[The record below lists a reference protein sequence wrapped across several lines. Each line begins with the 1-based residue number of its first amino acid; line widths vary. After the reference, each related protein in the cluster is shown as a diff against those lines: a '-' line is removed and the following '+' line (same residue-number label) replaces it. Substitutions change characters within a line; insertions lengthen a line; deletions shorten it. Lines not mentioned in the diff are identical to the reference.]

1 MNAIKSKVLFAG
13 LSMFAFTAIH
23 AQDTSKTP
31 QPDTTKPKKD
41 TTVMINLNKVGNEN
55 TVMLDTTKPKKDTT
69 VMINLTK
76 VSNENTAM
84 LDTTKPKKDTTVMI
98 NLTKV
103 SNEKAAI
110 VNASFVMIND
120 NKAAAKMEAIE
131 SKKMI

>member
-31 QPDTTKPKKD
+31 QP
-41 TTVMINLNKVGNEN
+41 
-55 TVMLDTTKPKKDTT
+55 
-69 VMINLTK
+69 
-76 VSNENTAM
+76 
-84 LDTTKPKKDTTVMI
+84 DTTKPKKDTTVMI